1 MKGYSLYFISLLI
14 YTFVLA
20 IFYPDSVRAEKCEK
34 WVAKAV
40 SVQGTVEVRREGET
54 RWQPVNLNDTYCPGD
69 VIRVQKKSRA
79 DIALSNHPVLRLDEN
94 STMVLGGLKDERTSM
109 VNLLDGAVHFF
120 SRVVRNL
127 EVHTAFVN
135 AGVEGTEGV
144 VRVEKD
150 NTSILIFEGKV
161 LASNESGSLVLT
173 DGQSAVAE
181 AGKAPVTTIVV
192 RPWDSVHWALYY
204 PPVIYYSPSD
214 FQGSGEIQKSI
225 EAYWKGD
232 LTGAFDSIGRVPEN
246 INDPRFFTYRA
257 SLLLTVG
264 RVDKADKDI
273 ERALDLDPKN
283 SDAFA
288 LQSIIAIA
296 QNKKDKAVDLAEKA
310 VAADSNSA
318 TARVALSYAQQAD
331 FQLEKAL
338 SSLKEAVALEPK
350 NALAWARLAELW
362 QSFGKLDNALESA
375 GKAVAL
381 NPDLARTQ
389 TVLGYAYL
397 SQVRTKEA
405 GVAFEKAIG
414 FDQADPLPRLG
425 LGLAKIREGSLE
437 EGRREIEIAVSLD
450 PDNAI
455 MRSYLGKAYF
465 EEKRD
470 KLVAKQLNMAKTLDP
485 LDPTSFFYDAIEKQT
500 TNRPVEALHDMQQ
513 AIQLNDN
520 RAIYR
525 SRLLLD
531 EDLAARSASLAR
543 IYSDLG
549 FQQLALVE
557 GWKSLNAAPDN
568 YSAHRFLA
576 DSYSAIP
583 RHEIAR
589 VSELL
594 QSQLL
599 QPLNVTPIQPSL
611 AESNLFVVEGEGAA
625 DVSFNEFNPLF
636 LRDRVGLQ
644 VNGIV
649 GENGTTGE
657 EVTISGLSKKISLSV
672 GQYNFDTDGFRENN
686 DLHDEIYNAF
696 LQYQVSHRTS
706 VQAELRRRNT
716 ERGDLSLRFF
726 SDDFLPNLR
735 QEDDTDTVRAGF
747 HHVFSPGHE
756 LIGNFMYQQAGRDL
770 ADRFDPF
777 PPFPVE
783 SRLGIKWDEDA
794 YSGELQYL
802 FSAKYVK
809 VTGGLGH
816 FDREAEKRLTDNWFD
831 TSVTPPAFLFPNPL
845 LFSGSADRE
854 YINEDARDTN
864 VYVYSTINYLKN
876 ITITLG
882 GSMEFFRS
890 AMVTRIK
897 GQPQVRSDQDE
908 QEFNPKFGIT
918 WTPYVNTTVRAAVFR
933 TLKRLLITDQ
943 TLEPTEVAGFNQFF
957 DDANATEAWNYGVA
971 VDQKFSQN
979 IYGGAEYTQRDMD
992 VPFSQTGVPSVT
1004 HVGWNE
1010 WLTRAYL
1017 YWTAREW
1024 LALSAEYLFERFER
1038 EGGLFTFGTKDL
1050 ETHRVPLA
1058 INVYLPSGFSAR
1070 LKGTYY
1076 DQDGS
1081 FERQMAIGTFET
1093 GADNF
1098 WLFDTDFSYRLP
1110 KRYGFITVGAK
1121 NLFDKSFQYFD
1132 SSVGSHIQNPS
1143 IQPERMIYARV
1154 TLSF

>member
-1 MKGYSLYFISLLI
+1 MVA
-14 YTFVLA
+14 T
-20 IFYPDSVRAEKCEK
+20 FYPETSHAEKCK
-34 WVAKAV
+34 QWVAKAV
-40 SVQGTVEVRREGET
+40 SVQGTVEVRREGEKQ
-54 RWQPVNLNDTYCPGD
+54 WQPVNLNDTYCPGD

-79 DIALSNHPVLRLDEN
+79 DIALNNHPVLRLDEN
-94 STMVLGGLKDERTSM
+94 STIVLSGMKDERTSV

-135 AGVEGTEGV
+135 AGVEGTEGLV
-144 VRVEKD
+144 KVEKD
-150 NTSILIFEGKV
+150 STSILIFEGKV

-181 AGKAPVTTIVV
+181 SGKAPVSTIVV
-192 RPWDSVHWALYY
+192 HPWNAVRWALYY
-204 PPVIYYSPSD
+204 PPVIYVSPSD
-214 FQGSGEIQKSI
+214 FKGSQEIQKSI

-232 LTGAFDSIGRVPEN
+232 LKSAFDSIERVPEN

-264 RVDKADKDI
+264 RVDEAGKDI
-273 ERALDLDPKN
+273 ERALIVDPNN
-283 SDAFA
+283 SDALA

-296 QNKKDKAVDLAEKA
+296 QNEKNKAFDLAQKAVEINP
-310 VAADSNSA
+310 NSA
-318 TARVALSYAQQAD
+318 TARVALSYVQQAD

-338 SSLKEAVALEPK
+338 ASLKEAVALEPE

-362 QSFGKLDNALESA
+362 QSFGRPDRALDSA
-375 GKAVAL
+375 KKAVAL

-397 SQVRTKEA
+397 SQVKTKEA
-405 GVAFEKAIG
+405 GVAFKKAIE

-470 KLVAKQLNMAKTLDP
+470 KLVEKQLNTAKTLDP

-500 TNRPVEALHDMQQ
+500 TNRPVEALRDMQE

-557 GWKSLNAAPDN
+557 GWKSLNASPDN

-611 AESNLFVVEGEGAA
+611 AESNLFVVEGGGAA

-636 LRDRVGLQ
+636 LRNRVGLQ
-644 VNGIV
+644 INGIA
-649 GENGTTGE
+649 GENDTIGE
-657 EVTISGLSKKISLSV
+657 EVTISGLNEKISLSV

-696 LQYQVSHRTS
+696 LQYQVSHKTS
-706 VQAELRRRNT
+706 VQAEFRRRNT
-716 ERGDLSLRFF
+716 DRGDLSLRFF
-726 SDDFLPNLR
+726 SDDFLPNLH

-747 HHVFSPGHE
+747 HHVFSPGSE
-756 LIGNFMYQQAGRDL
+756 IIGNFMYQQADRDL
-770 ADRFDPF
+770 ADRFQPF

-783 SRLGIKWDEDA
+783 SRPHIKWDEDA
-794 YSGELQYL
+794 YGGELQYL
-802 FSAKYVK
+802 LSSQYIK

-816 FDREAEKRLTDNWFD
+816 FDREAEKRLTDNWYD
-831 TSVTPPAFLFPNPL
+831 TSVTPPVFMFPNPL
-845 LFSGSADRE
+845 IFSGSADRE
-854 YINEDARDTN
+854 HIDEDVRQTS
-864 VYVYSTINYLKN
+864 VYAYSNINYIKN

-882 GSMEFFRS
+882 ASMDFFRGD
-890 AMVTRIK
+890 MVSRIQ
-897 GQPQVRSDQDE
+897 GQPAVRTDQDE

-918 WTPYVNTTVRAAVFR
+918 WTPFANTTVRAAVFR

-943 TLEPTEVAGFNQFF
+943 TLEPTQVAGFNQFF

-971 VDQKFSQN
+971 VDQKFSQSV
-979 IYGGAEYTQRDMD
+979 YGGAEYSQRDLD
-992 VPFSQTGVPSVT
+992 VPFSQTGVPGVT

-1010 WLTRAYL
+1010 WQTRAYL
-1017 YWTAREW
+1017 YWTPQEW
-1024 LALSAEYLFERFER
+1024 LALSGEYLFERFER
-1038 EGGLFTFGTKDL
+1038 EEGLFTFGTKNV
-1050 ETHRVPLA
+1050 ETHRVPLG

-1076 DQDGS
+1076 DQGGS
-1081 FERQMAIGTFET
+1081 FERQLAIGTFEN

-1098 WLFDTDFSYRLP
+1098 WLFDTDISYRLP
-1110 KRYGFITVGAK
+1110 KRYGFVTLGAK

-1143 IQPERMIYARV
+1143 IQPDRMIYARV